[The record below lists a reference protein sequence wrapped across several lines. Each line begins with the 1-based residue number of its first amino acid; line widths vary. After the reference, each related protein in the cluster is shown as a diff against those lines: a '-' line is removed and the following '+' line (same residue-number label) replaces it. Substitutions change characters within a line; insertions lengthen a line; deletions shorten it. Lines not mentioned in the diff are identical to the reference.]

1 MAKLKDLVK
10 ENFSLVCGVV
20 STPAINKGY
29 GSLTQIVKEKYGE
42 QTQKVSSKQVS
53 EALKNYNS
61 LGKALYTQQTLK
73 ETAKKLSN
81 IAEMAAT
88 HTVQETEDWFDK
100 VTVTRNMK
108 ELTNHSKQ
116 FSKIAEE
123 ASSVQQRLSALYED
137 MGVILNRY
145 YDIPEGAEQID
156 KDEQDKESIKE
167 GDYEEFFQA
176 AMKKFGVSSP
186 DEFETDE
193 KKKAFFNY
201 VDKNYKAKAEGKVYE
216 GGPGSGRPTKPGSA
230 RDIDKK
236 MSAAV
241 ADANARLDA
250 AEQDSEEAQQPGK
263 RDDDKDIKY
272 Y

>member
-1 MAKLKDLVK
+1 MAKLKKVLK
-10 ENFSLVCGVV
+10 ENFSLVGGVV
-20 STPAINKGY
+20 SVPAVNAGY
-29 GSLTQIVKEKYGE
+29 GSLSQIVKEKYGE
-42 QTQKVSSKQVS
+42 QTQRVSSEQVS
-53 EALKNYNS
+53 KALKSYNKLGETLYQQQS
-61 LGKALYTQQTLK
+61 LKK
-73 ETAKKLSN
+73 TAKSLSE

-145 YDIPEGAEQID
+145 YDIPETHIPGHD
-156 KDEQDKESIKE
+156 DDDRDVRSKDSIEE
-167 GDYEEFFQA
+167 GDYERFFQS
-176 AMKKFGVSSP
+176 AMKKFGIKSP
-186 DEFETDE
+186 DELKDDE
-193 KKKAFFNY
+193 AKKKFFNF
-201 VDKNYKAKAEGKVYE
+201 VDKNYKAKAEGK
-216 GGPGSGRPTKPGSA
+216 K
-230 RDIDKK
+230 
-236 MSAAV
+236 
-241 ADANARLDA
+241 
-250 AEQDSEEAQQPGK
+250 DSEEAQQPGK